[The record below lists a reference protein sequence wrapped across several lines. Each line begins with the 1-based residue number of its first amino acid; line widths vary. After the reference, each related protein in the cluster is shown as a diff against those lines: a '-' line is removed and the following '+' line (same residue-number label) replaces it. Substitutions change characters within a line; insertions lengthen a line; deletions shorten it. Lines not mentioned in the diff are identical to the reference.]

1 MGEDSHRRPVRL
13 VDSRR
18 YPDGS
23 FGRGGDALVAPAT
36 ISLPWT
42 GVGMVPARQA
52 DSDKREGSTMP
63 LFGRVATA
71 MATPFLA
78 DESLDVAGAALLA
91 RHLVDHGTDTVVLNG
106 TTGESPSL
114 TTDEVAR
121 LVTAVRD
128 EVGDSA
134 RVMVGTGTNST
145 RSSVSRTAEAEDLGA
160 DSVLV
165 VMPYYNRP
173 DPAGQ
178 IRHFTEVAAATD
190 LPVLLY
196 DVPHRTG
203 REIDLQA
210 LVELSRVDNIVGVKD
225 AASNLG
231 KTADLLRLTG
241 PGMMPGGFEIY
252 CGADELNLPMLALGA
267 AGLVSV
273 SAHLVGDQLAQMC
286 AAVEAGDLD
295 TARTIHIRCMAIHRE
310 LFREASPGPLK
321 AGLRMLDLPAG
332 PVRGPLTDASPPAT
346 MAVALAMVHAGVLS
360 DDDLDAVRDHLLD
373 VREQLEADRDD
384 LQPIKDSR

>member
-1 MGEDSHRRPVRL
+1 M
-13 VDSRR
+13 DSRR

-42 GVGMVPARQA
+42 GVGIVPARQA
-52 DSDKREGSTMP
+52 DIDKREGSTMP

-78 DESLDVAGAALLA
+78 DESLDVAGAARLA
-91 RHLVDHGTDTVVLNG
+91 RHLVDHGTDTLVLNG

-121 LVTAVRD
+121 LVAAVRD
-128 EVGDSA
+128 EVGDTA

-145 RSSVSRTAEAEDLGA
+145 RSSAARTAEAGDLGA

-231 KTADLLRLTG
+231 KTADLLHLTDG
-241 PGMMPGGFEIY
+241 AVPGGFEVY
-252 CGADELNLPMLALGA
+252 CGADELNLPMLAVGA
-267 AGLVSV
+267 SGLVSV
-273 SAHLVGDQLAQMC
+273 SAHLVGAQLAQMC
-286 AAVEAGDLD
+286 DAVEAGDLA
-295 TARTIHIRCMAIHRE
+295 TAREIHLRCMAIHRA

-321 AGLRMLDLPAG
+321 AGLALLDLPAG
-332 PVRGPLTDASPPAT
+332 PVRGPLTSASPQAT
-346 MAVALAMVHAGVLS
+346 MAVALAMVHAGVLA
-360 DDDLDAVRDHLLD
+360 DDAFDAVTAHLRD
-373 VREQLEADRDD
+373 VRNDLEADRDD
-384 LQPIKDSR
+384 LQLPET